1 MKRLQDRTAVVTG
14 ASRGIGMAIVTKLAE
29 EGANIIACSS
39 HATEERE
46 AAFKKIAQDNGVLIT
61 PVYFDLGDE
70 EAVISGVKEIKAL
83 GQPVD
88 ILVNNAGIGR
98 ISLLSFTKIADAHK
112 IFQVNYFSPL
122 IIIQGLVSLLKK
134 SASPSIINMTSVA
147 GLDGGI
153 GVSVYGSSKASIA
166 LTTKVL
172 AQEFAQMKIRVNA
185 VAPGMIETDMADDM
199 GEKAKELMVASAAIK
214 RLGRA
219 EEVANIVVFLASDEA
234 SYINGQIIRVDGG
247 IQ

>member
-1 MKRLQDRTAVVTG
+1 MKRLQNKTAVVTG

-39 HATEERE
+39 HATEELE
-46 AAFKKIAQDNGVLIT
+46 IAYKKIAEGKGVMIT
-61 PVYFDLGDE
+61 PVYFDLSNE
-70 EAVISGVKEIKAL
+70 EAVKTGVKVIKAL
-83 GQPVD
+83 EQPID
-88 ILVNNAGIGR
+88 ILVNNAGIGCM
-98 ISLLSFTKIADAHK
+98 SLLPFTRMADAHK

-122 IIIQGLVSLLKK
+122 IIIQGLVGLLKK
-134 SASPSIINMTSVA
+134 STSPSIINMTSVA

-153 GVSVYGSSKASIA
+153 GVSIYGSSKASIA

-199 GEKAKELMVASAAIK
+199 GEKAKMAMVESTAIR
-214 RLGRA
+214 RLGKA
-219 EEVANIVVFLASDEA
+219 EEVANTVAFLASDDS